1 MLRSMLNSI
10 VRRGQLTALTPR
22 GSFTVGGGGEPHV
35 VVRIHDRRA
44 MLALALNPEL
54 ALGELYMDG
63 RLTVENGG
71 IADLLE
77 LASINLSNQ
86 KAPAPLRFLRRLQ
99 RLAKPIRLRNRPRRA
114 KRNVAHHYDLS
125 GRLYDLFLD
134 RDRQYSCAYFSN
146 PRMTLEQA
154 QAAKKRHIAAKLH
167 LERPGLN
174 VLDIGCGWGGL
185 AMDLARGARAKVTGI
200 TLSEEQLALARR
212 RAAEAGLSRACR
224 FELADYRQIGGVF
237 DRIVSVGMFEHVGAP
252 YYDVYFGKIAERLAP
267 DGVAL
272 IHTIGCPLGPGA
284 TNPWMAKYI
293 FPGGYIPAL
302 SEMTAAVERAGLLVS
317 DVEILRRHY
326 ALTLRAWRK
335 RFTAH
340 RDEAARLYDERFCR
354 MWEFYLAGCE
364 MAFRHG
370 GLVVFQLQLVKRP
383 DALPITRDYMYE
395 DERRTGLR
403 SPHAARG
410 DVDVDQ
416 PAYPAPSRARR

>member
-10 VRRGQLTALTPR
+10 VRRGQLTVLAPGR
-22 GSFTVGGGGEPHV
+22 SFTVGDGKPHV
-35 VVRIHDRRA
+35 TIRIHDRRA

-63 RLTVENGG
+63 RLTVENGD

-77 LASINLSNQ
+77 LASLNLSNR
-86 KAPAPLRFLRRLQ
+86 KPPAALRFLRRL
-99 RLAKPIRLRNRPRRA
+99 RRMANPIRLRNRPRRA

-134 RDRQYSCAYFSN
+134 RDRQYSCAYYSN
-146 PRMTLEQA
+146 PRMTLDQA
-154 QAAKKRHIAAKLH
+154 QAAKKSHIAAKLH
-167 LERPGLN
+167 LDRPGLK

-185 AMDLARGARAKVTGI
+185 AMDLALGARAKVTGI

-212 RAAEAGLSRACR
+212 RAADAGLSRACR
-224 FELADYRQIGGVF
+224 FELTDYRQIEGVF

-252 YYDVYFGKIAERLAP
+252 YYDAYFGKIAESLTP

-284 TNPWMAKYI
+284 YNPWIAKYI

-302 SEMTAAVERAGLLVS
+302 SEMTAAVERAGLMVS

-340 RDEAARLYDERFCR
+340 RAEAARLYDERFCR

-370 GLVVFQLQLVKRP
+370 GLVVFQLQLIKRP

-395 DERRTGLR
+395 EEHRVREPQLQSARAHADNR
-403 SPHAARG
+403 SRVSP
-410 DVDVDQ
+410 
-416 PAYPAPSRARR
+416 

>member
-10 VRRGQLTALTPR
+10 VRRGQLTVLTPGR
-22 GSFTVGGGGEPHV
+22 SFTVGSGRPHV
-35 VVRIHDRRA
+35 IVRIHDRRA

-54 ALGELYMDG
+54 AAGELYMDG
-63 RLTVENGG
+63 RLTVENGD

-77 LASINLSNQ
+77 LASLNLSNQ
-86 KAPAPLRFLRRLQ
+86 KPPALLRMLRNVRRL
-99 RLAKPIRLRNRPRRA
+99 ANPIKQRNRPRRA

-154 QAAKKRHIAAKLH
+154 QAAKKRHVAAKLH
-167 LERPGLN
+167 LDRPGLK

-185 AMDLARGARAKVTGI
+185 AMDLARDARAKVTGV

-224 FELADYRQIGGVF
+224 FELADYRQVEGVF
-237 DRIVSVGMFEHVGAP
+237 DRIVSVGMFEHVGEP
-252 YYDVYFGKIAERLAP
+252 YYDTYFGKIAESLAP
-267 DGVAL
+267 EGVAL

-284 TNPWMAKYI
+284 FNPWIAKYI

-317 DVEILRRHY
+317 DVEVLRRHY

-340 RDEAARLYDERFCR
+340 REEAARLYDERFCR

-370 GLVVFQLQLVKRP
+370 GLVVFQLQLIKRP

-395 DERRTGLR
+395 EKQRAPVRE
-403 SPHAARG
+403 A
-410 DVDVDQ
+410 Q
-416 PAYPAPSRARR
+416 PADASSNQQVVR